1 MMVTVVMKALSIKKT
16 IYVLVIASVLSGCVS
31 EEERLARCEAKG
43 VSRDVCYQVD
53 RANQQM
59 IASNAQQNAYANARA
74 AVKQHAQA
82 AKKKNVYYYEGLEI
96 KKISTGLN
104 INGLPAAV
112 VEKEESAT
120 VYQQGLHYFI
130 VYSTGRLAVLND
142 QRQMLGWAK

>member
-1 MMVTVVMKALSIKKT
+1 MMVMAVMKALSLKKSV
-16 IYVLVIASVLSGCVS
+16 YVLVIASVLSGCVS

-43 VSRDVCYQVD
+43 VSREVCYQVD

-59 IASNAQQNAYANARA
+59 IDNNAQQSAYANARA

-82 AKKKNVYYYEGLEI
+82 TKKKSVYYYEGMEI
-96 KKISTGLN
+96 KKVSTGLN
-104 INGLPAAV
+104 INGLPASL

-130 VYSTGRLAVLND
+130 VYNTGRLAVLNN

>member
-59 IASNAQQNAYANARA
+59 IASNEQQNAYANARA

-96 KKISTGLN
+96 KKVSTGLN

>member
-1 MMVTVVMKALSIKKT
+1 MNYIDRKERQKYPARDLLISNSRLASCIIFLLTNDGDGSYESVKHKKT

-82 AKKKNVYYYEGLEI
+82 AKKKASITMKDWKSKRSV
-96 KKISTGLN
+96 
-104 INGLPAAV
+104 PV
-112 VEKEESAT
+112 
-120 VYQQGLHYFI
+120 
-130 VYSTGRLAVLND
+130 
-142 QRQMLGWAK
+142 

>member
-1 MMVTVVMKALSIKKT
+1 MKALSVKKT
-16 IYVLVIASVLSGCVS
+16 VYVLVIASVLSGCVS

-43 VSRDVCYQVD
+43 ASRDVCYQVD

-59 IASNAQQNAYANARA
+59 INNNAQQNAYANARA
-74 AVKQHAQA
+74 AVKQHGQST
-82 AKKKNVYYYEGLEI
+82 KKKIVYYYEGMEI
-96 KKISTGLN
+96 KKVSTGLN
-104 INGLPAAV
+104 INGLPATI

-120 VYQQGLHYFI
+120 VYQQGLYYFI